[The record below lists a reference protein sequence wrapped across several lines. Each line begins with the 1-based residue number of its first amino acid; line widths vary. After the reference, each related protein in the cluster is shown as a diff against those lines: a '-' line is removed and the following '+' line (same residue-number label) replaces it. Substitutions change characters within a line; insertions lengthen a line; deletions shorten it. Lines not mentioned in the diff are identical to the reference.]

1 MRQSQLFTKTR
12 KEDPKDEVA
21 KNAKLLIRAGFI
33 NKELAGVYSYLPLGL
48 RVLNKISNIIREE
61 MNALGAVELEMTALQ
76 NPELW
81 KKTGRWDD
89 EVLDVWFKTELKSG
103 GELGLGTT
111 HEEMITELM
120 KSHLSSY
127 KDLPVYAY
135 QFQTK
140 FRNELRVK
148 SGIIREREFLMKDLY
163 SFNDSETGLNDFY
176 DQAKGAYERIFEL
189 VGLGDITYITFAS
202 GGTFSKY
209 SHEFQTL
216 SEAGED
222 TIFVCE
228 EKKFAINREI
238 LDEETLTEVGITREN
253 LVERKAIEV
262 GNIFKLGTRFSEPLG
277 LTFTDEDG
285 GKRPVVMGSY
295 GIGPGR
301 IMGAVVE
308 TLSDEKGIVWP
319 KSIAPFVAH
328 LVWIPGEG
336 DLSAELAD
344 QLYESLIVEG
354 IEVFYDD
361 RVASAGEK
369 FANADLLGMPYRV
382 IVSDKT
388 LREGKFEL
396 KERATSETR
405 WVGKEELFDLLK

>member
-33 NKELAGVYSYLPLGL
+33 NKELAGVYSCLPLGL
-48 RVLNKISNIIREE
+48 RVLNKINNIIREE
-61 MNALGAVELEMTALQ
+61 MNAIGGVELELTALQ
-76 NPELW
+76 NPEVW

-89 EVLDVWFKTELKSG
+89 EVLDVWFKTQLKAG

-111 HEEMITELM
+111 HEEMITNLM
-120 KSHLSSY
+120 RDHISSY
-127 KDLPVYAY
+127 KDLPIYAY

-148 SGIIREREFLMKDLY
+148 SGIMRGREFLMKDLY
-163 SFNDSETGLNDFY
+163 SFSASEESLNDFY
-176 DQAKGAYERIFEL
+176 DQAKGAYERIFER

-209 SHEFQTL
+209 SHEYQTL

-222 TIFVCE
+222 TIYVCE
-228 EKKFAINREI
+228 EKKFAINKEV
-238 LDEETLTEVGITREN
+238 LDEETLAEMGITRN
-253 LVERKAIEV
+253 DLVERKAIEV
-262 GNIFKLGTRFSEPLG
+262 GNIFKLGTKFSEPLG
-277 LTFTDEDG
+277 LTFADEKG
-285 GKRPVVMGSY
+285 EKHPVVMGCY

-301 IMGAVVE
+301 IMGTVVE
-308 TLSDEKGIVWP
+308 TFADDRGMVWP
-319 KSIAPFVAH
+319 RSIAPFDVH

-336 DLSAELAD
+336 EVGKDLAD
-344 QLYESLIVEG
+344 KLYGSLTAEG
-354 IEVFYDD
+354 VEVFYDD

-369 FANADLLGMPYRV
+369 FAQADLLGLPYRV

-388 LREGKFEL
+388 LKEGKFEL
-396 KERATSETR
+396 TERATGESRFVSE
-405 WVGKEELFDLLK
+405 EELFDLLK